1 MYVGW
6 DLSLIGETICLIYLI
21 EKVNTVCQKTAEI
34 ENRTK
39 DQARQ

>member
-6 DLSLIGETICLIYLI
+6 DLSLIGETISLIYLI
-21 EKVNTVCQKTAEI
+21 EKVNMSENSREI

-39 DQARQ
+39 GQAR